1 MCEYCADELLEMNKI
16 LKEIQH
22 ELHVSNKNK
31 QIIVSSMTEI
41 LTHMKIEEIMESFAE
56 VTSTINSLNK
66 ELSKL
71 KNNQTIKQENN
82 QKKRIIKT

>member
-31 QIIVSSMTEI
+31 QIIISSMTEI

-66 ELSKL
+66 ELGKL
-71 KNNQTIKQENN
+71 KDNQTIKQEKE
-82 QKKRIIKT
+82 KK